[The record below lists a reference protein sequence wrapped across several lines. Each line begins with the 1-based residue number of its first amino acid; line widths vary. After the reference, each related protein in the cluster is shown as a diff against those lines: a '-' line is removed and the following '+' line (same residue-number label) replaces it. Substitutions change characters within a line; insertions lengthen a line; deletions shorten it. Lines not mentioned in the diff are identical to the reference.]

1 MNTRTDEDK
10 DYVIKI
16 IQYLQFRH
24 GIIFFITSKDFDAL
38 YNWWHKRIPL
48 HIVKESITAVVE
60 RWGGKNKK
68 IHSFSNF
75 RYDVRKN
82 FKNFLQLQVGSDTGN
97 QDTDT
102 GKEEEKGEFR
112 EIEHF
117 FNHYPED
124 LNELKEE
131 FETIFKHLKN
141 QESVELKAVHQRLTD
156 LFKDD
161 NELNLKTSI
170 FLKNLSPELRK
181 PEIEQKYRLNYLL
194 NKFKIP
200 DFDLF

>member
-24 GIIFFITSKDFDAL
+24 GIFFFITCKDFDAL

-48 HIVKESITAVVE
+48 HIIRESITSVVE
-60 RWGGKNKK
+60 RWRGKNKK

-82 FKNFLQLQVGSDTGN
+82 FKNFLQLQVGSATGN
-97 QDTDT
+97 QDIYTA
-102 GKEEEKGEFR
+102 KEEKGEFQ

-117 FNHYPED
+117 FNHYPQD
-124 LNELKEE
+124 LNELREE
-131 FETIFKHLKN
+131 FETIFRQLKN
-141 QESVELKAVHQRLTD
+141 QESVKLKDVYQKLTD
-156 LFKDD
+156 LFKDN

-194 NKFKIP
+194 NKFNIP
-200 DFDLF
+200 DFDIL

>member
-1 MNTRTDEDK
+1 M
-10 DYVIKI
+10 
-16 IQYLQFRH
+16 
-24 GIIFFITSKDFDAL
+24 
-38 YNWWHKRIPL
+38 
-48 HIVKESITAVVE
+48 VE
-60 RWGGKNKK
+60 RWRGKNKK
-68 IHSFSNF
+68 IHGFSNF

-102 GKEEEKGEFR
+102 SKEEEKEEFQ

-131 FETIFKHLKN
+131 FESIFKQLKN
-141 QESVELKAVHQRLTD
+141 KESVELKAVYRKLMD

-200 DFDLF
+200 DFEIF